1 MSSTSDPTTRAEVL
15 RIADQLRRAVEGA
28 NWSGPNLRS
37 LIDSVTPEVA
47 LARPFAGAHTI
58 GELVAHTAVWMEVP
72 VRRFLQGEAYDPPP
86 ALDWPAV
93 EGEAGWAAAQARL
106 DAAYGALLAALDTLT
121 DDQLGEGTPGK
132 SYTTYVLLHGVV
144 QHTLYHAGQI
154 ALLRNAV
161 AAG

>member
-1 MSSTSDPTTRAEVL
+1 MNSTSDPSARAEVL
-15 RIADQLRRAVEGA
+15 RIADQLRRAYEGS

-37 LIDSVTPEVA
+37 LIDSVTPAVA
-47 LARPFAGAHTI
+47 LARPFPGAHTI

-93 EGEAGWAAAQARL
+93 EGEAGWMAARARL
-106 DAAYGALLAALDTLT
+106 DASYGALLMALDTLT
-121 DDQLGEGTPGK
+121 DERLRETTPGK
-132 SYTTYVLLHGVV
+132 AYTTYVLLHGVV
-144 QHTLYHAGQI
+144 QHTLYHVGQI

-161 AAG
+161 GAG